1 MMNSASQGKNLYPA
15 LGRDHLSEIPTS
27 SSSSSQEI
35 IPPVSSDGVSDLQV
49 VFRQEAFELT
59 ANTGLLCKMNFIP
72 FTKHRELLTQPEL
85 AASARSNCV
94 GRI

>member
-1 MMNSASQGKNLYPA
+1 MMNSTSQGKNLYPA

-49 VFRQEAFELT
+49 VFRQEAFELM
-59 ANTGLLCKMNFIP
+59 ANTGLLC
-72 FTKHRELLTQPEL
+72 
-85 AASARSNCV
+85 
-94 GRI
+94 